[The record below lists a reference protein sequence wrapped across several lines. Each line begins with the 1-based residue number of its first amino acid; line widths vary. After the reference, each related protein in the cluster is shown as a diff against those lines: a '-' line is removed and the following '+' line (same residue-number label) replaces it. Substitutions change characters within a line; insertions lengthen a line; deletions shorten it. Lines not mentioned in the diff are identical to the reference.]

1 MKYNK
6 HLAEYTIKN
15 KIRHFFPNLSIK
27 AIFLNPKNSKT
38 QNNSSNM
45 EWWVWIVWRF
55 LFSVRYLISYSVHH
69 KKYETL
75 YTNTPIHI
83 YINKVN
89 NRLVSKTKDGYKL
102 ELQTSE
108 SMKLFGSTKK
118 LIDKTK
124 NGESVTSECNVT
136 QTHNHL
142 VHKKNTQPCSQG
154 VQTIGLCCMHLSV
167 RCIWLCSFTK

>member
-1 MKYNK
+1 
-6 HLAEYTIKN
+6 
-15 KIRHFFPNLSIK
+15 
-27 AIFLNPKNSKT
+27 
-38 QNNSSNM
+38 M

>member
-1 MKYNK
+1 MM
-6 HLAEYTIKN
+6 
-15 KIRHFFPNLSIK
+15 S
-27 AIFLNPKNSKT
+27 LNCLT
-38 QNNSSNM
+38 
-45 EWWVWIVWRF
+45 V
-55 LFSVRYLISYSVHH
+55 LIQCEILNH

-83 YINKVN
+83 YINKIN

-124 NGESVTSECNVT
+124 NGESVTSDCNVIR
-136 QTHNHL
+136 THNHL
-142 VHKKNTQPCSQG
+142 VHKKKHST
-154 VQTIGLCCMHLSV
+154 M
-167 RCIWLCSFTK
+167 